1 MCIMFLLL
9 SSNGICIIQ
18 VILEQIQAFLQV
30 FLNFY
35 NKFIFTY
42 NNNYVYVHVMLNS
55 KKDEYL

>member
-1 MCIMFLLL
+1 MVSVSFRLFLNKFKL
-9 SSNGICIIQ
+9 
-18 VILEQIQAFLQV
+18 FYKY

-35 NKFIFTY
+35 NKYMFTY